1 MSEIMPRGFKWTG
14 IGERSTMFTRRT
26 YVSGVVAAIAF
37 GVVGAGCETAGLDSL
52 PNVGITDAFAGKKA
66 PEPDLK
72 ENPPLKIPP
81 TNATLPVPGQQAA
94 QSQWTPAA
102 DSDPSKKQKSG
113 T

>member
-1 MSEIMPRGFKWTG
+1 
-14 IGERSTMFTRRT
+14 MFTRRK
-26 YVSGVVAAIAF
+26 YVSGVVAVIAF

-52 PNVGITDAFAGKKA
+52 PNVGIADTFVGKKG

-81 TNATLPVPGQQAA
+81 ASAALPVPGQGQQAA
-94 QSQWTPAA
+94 QAVPTSDQSQ
-102 DSDPSKKQKSG
+102 KQKSG

>member
-1 MSEIMPRGFKWTG
+1 
-14 IGERSTMFTRRT
+14 MFTRRK
-26 YVSGVVAAIAF
+26 YVSGVVAVIAF

-52 PNVGITDAFAGKKA
+52 PNVGLADTFVGKKG

-81 TNATLPVPGQQAA
+81 ASAALPVPGQGQQAA
-94 QSQWTPAA
+94 QAAPNSDQSQ
-102 DSDPSKKQKSG
+102 KQKSG

>member
-1 MSEIMPRGFKWTG
+1 MFPRRK
-14 IGERSTMFTRRT
+14 
-26 YVSGVVAAIAF
+26 YVSGVVAVIAF

-52 PNVGITDAFAGKKA
+52 PNVGITETFAGKRA

-72 ENPPLKIPP
+72 ENPPLKMPP
-81 TNATLPVPGQQAA
+81 ANAALPLPGQGQQAA
-94 QSQWTPAA
+94 QSQWAP